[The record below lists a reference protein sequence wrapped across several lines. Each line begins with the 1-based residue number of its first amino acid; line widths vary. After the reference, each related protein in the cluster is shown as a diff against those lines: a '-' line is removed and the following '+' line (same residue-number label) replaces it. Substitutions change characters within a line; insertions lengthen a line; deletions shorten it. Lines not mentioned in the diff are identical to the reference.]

1 MTVDKR
7 GMSATFVAYVIG
19 GLLPIYKVFAA
30 GIPAWTV
37 VSIRILSAF
46 IFVTLLLRLTKKFQF
61 VRQLWQNKR
70 QRYTV
75 LAAGLVLGGNWSLYL
90 YAIGEGYIVESSL
103 GYYINPLVSVLFGLI
118 FFKERL
124 TRPQII
130 AILSA
135 VIGVMI
141 LTLGYGQF
149 PIIAFSL
156 AISFA
161 FYGVLKKKAAAEPL
175 SGLFLETLV
184 TLPFALLTLGVTD
197 SQPLTMPTSAL
208 LAIIMLGI
216 ATAIQLM
223 LFGYGMPKIP
233 FVYVGI
239 LQYIAP
245 TLTLLLGIYLFNDV
259 FTTIHFI
266 AFLFIWIAVALF
278 TISGLSAGKMRMKK
292 VS

>member
-1 MTVDKR
+1 M
-7 GMSATFVAYVIG
+7 
-19 GLLPIYKVFAA
+19 
-30 GIPAWTV
+30 
-37 VSIRILSAF
+37 
-46 IFVTLLLRLTKKFQF
+46 
-61 VRQLWQNKR
+61 
-70 QRYTV
+70 
-75 LAAGLVLGGNWSLYL
+75 
-90 YAIGEGYIVESSL
+90 
-103 GYYINPLVSVLFGLI
+103 
-118 FFKERL
+118 
-124 TRPQII
+124 I

-135 VIGVMI
+135 ITGVMI

-156 AISFA
+156 AVSFA

-197 SQPLTMPTSAL
+197 SQPLAMPTSAL
-208 LAIIMLGI
+208 IAIIMLGI
-216 ATAIQLM
+216 ATAVQLM

-233 FVYVGI
+233 FVYVRI

>member
-1 MTVDKR
+1 
-7 GMSATFVAYVIG
+7 
-19 GLLPIYKVFAA
+19 
-30 GIPAWTV
+30 
-37 VSIRILSAF
+37 
-46 IFVTLLLRLTKKFQF
+46 LLRLTKKFQF
-61 VRQLWQNKR
+61 VRHLWQNKR

-130 AILSA
+130 AIVSA
-135 VIGVMI
+135 ITGVMI

-197 SQPLTMPTSAL
+197 SQPLAMPTSAL

-216 ATAIQLM
+216 ATAVQLM

-278 TISGLSAGKMRMKK
+278 TISGLSAGKIRMKK

>member
-1 MTVDKR
+1 MDKR

-19 GLLPIYKVFAA
+19 GLLPIYKLFADEV
-30 GIPAWTV
+30 PAWTV
-37 VSIRILSAF
+37 VSIRIISAF
-46 IFVTLLLRLTKKFQF
+46 IFVTLLLRLTGKFKH
-61 VRQLWQNKR
+61 VKQLWQSKR
-70 QRYTV
+70 QRNTV
-75 LAAGLVLGGNWSLYL
+75 LGAGLVLGGNWTLYL

-103 GYYINPLVSVLFGLI
+103 GYYINPLVSVLFGLL
-118 FFKERL
+118 FFGERL
-124 TRPQII
+124 NRAQLLAMAS
-130 AILSA
+130 AIT
-135 VIGVMI
+135 GVLI
-141 LTLGYGQF
+141 LTFGYGKF

-184 TLPFALLTLGVTD
+184 TLPFAMLTLGVTGAN
-197 SQPLTMPTSAL
+197 PIALPTEAL
-208 LAIIMLGI
+208 FAIVMLGV
-216 ATAIQLM
+216 ATAVQLM

-245 TLTLLLGIYLFNDV
+245 TLTLILGVFLFNDV
-259 FTTIHFI
+259 FTPIHFI
-266 AFLFIWIAVALF
+266 AFLFIWLAVAVF
-278 TISGLSAGKMRMKK
+278 TISGISSGRMKMKK

>member
-1 MTVDKR
+1 MDKR

-19 GLLPIYKVFAA
+19 GLLPIYKLFADEV
-30 GIPAWTV
+30 PAWTV
-37 VSIRILSAF
+37 VSIRIISAF
-46 IFVTLLLRLTKKFQF
+46 VFVSLLLRMTKKFKH
-61 VRQLWQNKR
+61 VKQLWKNRR
-70 QRYTV
+70 QRNTV
-75 LAAGLVLGGNWSLYL
+75 LAAGLVLGGNWTLYL

-103 GYYINPLVSVLFGLI
+103 GYYINPLVSVLFGLL
-118 FFKERL
+118 FFGERL
-124 TRPQII
+124 NRAQLLAMVS
-130 AILSA
+130 AIS
-135 VIGVMI
+135 GVLI
-141 LTLGYGQF
+141 LTFGYGKF

-156 AISFA
+156 AVSFA

-184 TLPFALLTLGVTD
+184 TLPFALMTLGITG
-197 SQPLTMPTSAL
+197 SNPMAL
-208 LAIIMLGI
+208 PIEALFAIIMLGV

-245 TLTLLLGIYLFNDV
+245 TLTLVLGVFLFNDI
-259 FTTIHFI
+259 FTTIHLI
-266 AFLFIWIAVALF
+266 AFLFIWLAVALF
-278 TISGLSAGKMRMKK
+278 TISGISNGRIKMKK

>member
-37 VSIRILSAF
+37 VSIRILSAL

-124 TRPQII
+124 TRPQVI

-135 VIGVMI
+135 ITGVMI

-156 AISFA
+156 AVSFA

-197 SQPLTMPTSAL
+197 SQPLAMPTSAL
-208 LAIIMLGI
+208 IAIIMLGI
-216 ATAIQLM
+216 ATAVQLM

-245 TLTLLLGIYLFNDV
+245 TLTLLLGI
-259 FTTIHFI
+259 
-266 AFLFIWIAVALF
+266 
-278 TISGLSAGKMRMKK
+278 
-292 VS
+292 

>member
-1 MTVDKR
+1 MDKR

-19 GLLPIYKVFAA
+19 GLLPIYKLFADTV
-30 GIPAWTV
+30 PAWTV
-37 VSIRILSAF
+37 VSIRIISAF
-46 IFVTLLLRLTKKFQF
+46 IFVTLLLRLSGKFTHVSRLWRNKK
-61 VRQLWQNKR
+61 
-70 QRYTV
+70 QRLTV
-75 LAAGLVLGGNWSLYL
+75 LAAGLVLGGNWTLYL

-103 GYYINPLVSVLFGLI
+103 GYYINPLVSVLFGLL
-118 FFKERL
+118 FFQERL
-124 TRPQII
+124 NRPQLI
-130 AILSA
+130 AIISA
-135 VIGVMI
+135 IIGVLI
-141 LTLGYGQF
+141 LTFGYGKF

-156 AISFA
+156 AVSFA

-184 TLPFALLTLGVTD
+184 TLPFALLTLGVTGAN
-197 SQPLTMPTSAL
+197 PLALPTGAL
-208 LAIIMLGI
+208 IAIIMLGV
-216 ATAIQLM
+216 ATAVQLM

-245 TLTLLLGIYLFNDV
+245 TLTLVLGVFLFNDV
-259 FTTIHFI
+259 FTSIHFV

-278 TISGLSAGKMRMKK
+278 TISGLSAGRMKMKK

>member
-1 MTVDKR
+1 M
-7 GMSATFVAYVIG
+7 
-19 GLLPIYKVFAA
+19 LA

-124 TRPQII
+124 TRPQVI

-135 VIGVMI
+135 IIGVMI

-156 AISFA
+156 AVSFA
-161 FYGVLKKKAAAEPL
+161 FYGVLKKKAAPNHYPDY
-175 SGLFLETLV
+175 F
-184 TLPFALLTLGVTD
+184 
-197 SQPLTMPTSAL
+197 
-208 LAIIMLGI
+208 
-216 ATAIQLM
+216 
-223 LFGYGMPKIP
+223 
-233 FVYVGI
+233 
-239 LQYIAP
+239 
-245 TLTLLLGIYLFNDV
+245 
-259 FTTIHFI
+259 
-266 AFLFIWIAVALF
+266 
-278 TISGLSAGKMRMKK
+278 
-292 VS
+292 